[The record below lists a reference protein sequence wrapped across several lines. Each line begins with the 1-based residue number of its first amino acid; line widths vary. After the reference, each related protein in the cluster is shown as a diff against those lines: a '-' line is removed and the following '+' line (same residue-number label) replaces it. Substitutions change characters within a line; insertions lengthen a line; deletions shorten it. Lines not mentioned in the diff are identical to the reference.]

1 MKRYYRKRNGIV
13 FFISIV
19 IIFLYLTT
27 VDWDRRQWG
36 LSGILNIIT
45 DYYMPFVHLL
55 ILGVSLIVTHSYLVT
70 VKGRREGE
78 LFYVLPVRRQDVW
91 MNQWKGICGFVV
103 LSWMMAGIMMIVAA
117 GKNLSEVSKTDMG
130 LSFLAYILLDVMLVS
145 LLMWL
150 HTKVKSNKKVLG
162 VYFGGFGICILFLQ
176 NVTKFIFMYLKG
188 NGVGLYSWLNN
199 ILYTFLYPKQ
209 ASQHYF
215 KMLGEERMEMLIF
228 ENANDYHLNIFQWQ
242 ISHYAYIYIVM
253 ALILILLIL
262 FFVKSG
268 KKDAE
273 KMPEVMERKWPI
285 TVVAVWMLV
294 FSILVECANL
304 ASEVYNLGE
313 QSICIDSIGM
323 KCFSYYNNPGGTIEA
338 GKAMGLL
345 LASVVIAGLIMI
357 VSNKLAGVKGKRHKT
372 GKERFR

>member
-27 VDWDRRQWG
+27 VDWDRSQWG

-176 NVTKFIFMYLKG
+176 NVTKLYL
-188 NGVGLYSWLNN
+188 
-199 ILYTFLYPKQ
+199 
-209 ASQHYF
+209 
-215 KMLGEERMEMLIF
+215 
-228 ENANDYHLNIFQWQ
+228 
-242 ISHYAYIYIVM
+242 
-253 ALILILLIL
+253 
-262 FFVKSG
+262 
-268 KKDAE
+268 
-273 KMPEVMERKWPI
+273 
-285 TVVAVWMLV
+285 
-294 FSILVECANL
+294 
-304 ASEVYNLGE
+304 
-313 QSICIDSIGM
+313 CI
-323 KCFSYYNNPGGTIEA
+323 
-338 GKAMGLL
+338 
-345 LASVVIAGLIMI
+345 
-357 VSNKLAGVKGKRHKT
+357 
-372 GKERFR
+372 